1 MIKIKTAFADAY
13 KAKDIELKNV
23 IGTIKGEIEREVK
36 DPKNISDEEVSKE
49 LNKMLKK
56 HDEYPSLSDVEIE
69 FIINPSKSND

>member
-1 MIKIKTAFADAY
+1 MPTRRKI
-13 KAKDIELKNV
+13 LSSKNV

-49 LNKMLKK
+49 LKRMLKK

-69 FIINPSKSND
+69 FISSIPKSNDRG